1 MHYKNEWLWQESC
14 FLIPQVDWSYDS
26 VFSCRQVKLLEW
38 WHLCLKVRRPSWIL
52 PLSYREERLE
62 IAVCKQEN
70 VLKSLGIEC
79 DQTFPKLDKTSVW
92 HHGTEHEQY
101 LFLHCVD
108 VSPQEPHSCMFW
120 LKRQGKGTGICC
132 GTTGAVAGNSWF
144 FSTMVLAWY
153 LWAKGDSQPELLQ
166 TSAQVHVAQRSQ
178 LKRTCF

>member
-1 MHYKNEWLWQESC
+1 MAVTGILFFDPTSGLKLWLCVLLQTGEAAGVMTSVLEGQET
-14 FLIPQVDWSYDS
+14 
-26 VFSCRQVKLLEW
+26 LLDPAPVVQGR
-38 WHLCLKVRRPSWIL
+38 KVRNSSL
-52 PLSYREERLE
+52 Q
-62 IAVCKQEN
+62 AGKH

-132 GTTGAVAGNSWF
+132 GTTGPVAGNSWF

-153 LWAKGDSQPELLQ
+153 LWAKEDSQPELLQ